1 MHLLV
6 RYCSGTLLLPSLEVS
21 LFARSV
27 LSVIFYAFLSG
38 HPGAGRSALFW
49 GGGFLCA
56 AVWQRGGLK
65 GPASLFGGADSER
78 ESNRAHAHAHY
89 GAALPTDRRSLPFNL
104 ITLYTF
110 KWTYATDSAVEENIC
125 VWVEIMF
132 F

>member
-1 MHLLV
+1 MLFLV
-6 RYCSGTLLLPSLEVS
+6 DTQ
-21 LFARSV
+21 
-27 LSVIFYAFLSG
+27 
-38 HPGAGRSALFW
+38 GRGEAHCF
-49 GGGFLCA
+49 GGEGFLCA